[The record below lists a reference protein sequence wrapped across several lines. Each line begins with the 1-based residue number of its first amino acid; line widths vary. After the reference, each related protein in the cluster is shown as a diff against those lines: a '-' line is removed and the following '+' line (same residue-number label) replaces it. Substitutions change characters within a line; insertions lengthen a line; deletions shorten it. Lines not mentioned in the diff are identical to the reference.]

1 MSSEAGSTPPVKPP
15 EPGTPEV
22 GKVEPSP
29 KDAARPRAKKEAG
42 PATVR
47 ALPDARTA
55 PDPRAAVDAVR
66 KMRRSRALR
75 LAAKLAAFVL
85 LPTLV
90 AAFYFA
96 FWASDQHESTSLF
109 TIQAQDARPSVS
121 MEGLIGLPAS
131 PTTRDTLAV
140 RDFVLSR
147 DMLGQL
153 DRETGLIAHF
163 KSREADWF
171 SRLSADASFE
181 DAFEDYLERIHV
193 DFDSNSGVLTLRVRT
208 YSAQKSERV
217 SQVIL
222 EKSEAMVNRLAERA
236 RQDQTRFASLEVE
249 KAEIRLKKARE
260 QLVELQ
266 QSRGEFNPEQSAAA
280 ALSIRT
286 QLEAE
291 MAKARAEVAALRS
304 YMAADAPQVIAANEK
319 VRSLAGQAASE
330 SQRLVNPKGEKGLN
344 ASLAAFESVVVEK
357 EFATQAYQSTLA
369 SLELARSDAVRQ
381 HRYLARITEPS
392 LSDEAQYPR
401 RFFSV
406 FTAFVASF
414 LLFGI
419 GSLVVAAVRE
429 HARL

>member
-1 MSSEAGSTPPVKPP
+1 
-15 EPGTPEV
+15 
-22 GKVEPSP
+22 
-29 KDAARPRAKKEAG
+29 
-42 PATVR
+42 
-47 ALPDARTA
+47 
-55 PDPRAAVDAVR
+55 
-66 KMRRSRALR
+66 
-75 LAAKLAAFVL
+75 
-85 LPTLV
+85 
-90 AAFYFA
+90 
-96 FWASDQHESTSLF
+96 
-109 TIQAQDARPSVS
+109 
-121 MEGLIGLPAS
+121 
-131 PTTRDTLAV
+131 
-140 RDFVLSR
+140 
-147 DMLGQL
+147 
-153 DRETGLIAHF
+153 
-163 KSREADWF
+163 
-171 SRLSADASFE
+171 
-181 DAFEDYLERIHV
+181 
-193 DFDSNSGVLTLRVRT
+193 
-208 YSAQKSERV
+208 
-217 SQVIL
+217 
-222 EKSEAMVNRLAERA
+222 MVNRLAERA

-249 KAEIRLKKARE
+249 KAEVRLKKARE

-266 QSRGEFNPEQSAAA
+266 QTRGEFNPEQSAAA
-280 ALSIRT
+280 ARAIRT

-291 MAKARAEVAALRS
+291 MAKARAEVAAVGS